1 MTDIPHSN
9 ATLKI
14 IIFTSF
20 MLSLSLFYHAY
31 SHLCSSTLN
40 VFSLFFS
47 VDYDNLPKVDV
58 SISLSLTAKW
68 GFLAYNFE
76 GIQVYVGGG
85 YKTEES

>member
-1 MTDIPHSN
+1 MNDVVFFPLITYKFLVVMTDIPHSN

-20 MLSLSLFYHAY
+20 MLSLPLFYHAY

-58 SISLSLTAKW
+58 SISLSLTAK
-68 GFLAYNFE
+68 
-76 GIQVYVGGG
+76 
-85 YKTEES
+85 